1 MSTKLSL
8 VPDSPGPSAPP
19 RAPVRAILREHLHMS
34 RLPHPAAVVSP
45 GRVAITLHAVD
56 DGDEWRWTGGDEFGH
71 FGLVF
76 PVDDAEVSID
86 DIDLAPGQMPVLLR
100 HGRTMALRW
109 RRGAAATVWIPND
122 AIDDLGV
129 DIARVPERPALTT
142 SALAGRSYVRTIA
155 SVRPSLSAL
164 EALVL
169 ERTLIDI
176 AFALFV
182 AAGERDVVATTRVS
196 TYLRVRLHFESR
208 FTDPDFSVRSAA
220 SEIHVSERHIERMFA
235 RRGSSPSAYLRSL
248 RVDFARALLAT
259 RDETGMTMQAIAGQS
274 GFASARSLRRALADG

>member
-1 MSTKLSL
+1 MSSRLSL
-8 VPDSPGPSAPP
+8 VSDNPATAGPP

-45 GRVAITLHAVD
+45 GRVSVTLHAVD
-56 DGDEWRWTGGDEFGH
+56 NDDVWRWTGGDRFGY

-76 PVDDAEVSID
+76 PVDDAEASID
-86 DIDLAPGQMPVLLR
+86 DVDDAPRQSPVLLR

-109 RRGAAATVWIPND
+109 SRGAAATVWIPND

-129 DIARVPERPALTT
+129 DIDRVPERPALTT
-142 SALAGRSYVRTIA
+142 SALAGRSYVTTVAR
-155 SVRPSLSAL
+155 VRPTLSAL

-182 AAGERDVVATTRVS
+182 AAGEHEVVATTRVS

-208 FTDPDFSVRSAA
+208 FTDPTFSVRSAA
-220 SEIHVSERHIERMFA
+220 SEVHVSERHIERMFA
-235 RRGSSPSAYLRSL
+235 SRGLSPSAYLRAL
-248 RVDFARALLAT
+248 RVDFARALLDT
-259 RDETGMTMQAIAGQS
+259 RTQTGMTMQAIASQS
-274 GFASARSLRRALADG
+274 GFASARTLRRALADG